1 MIIVAV
7 QSNLASVNG
16 DIILM
21 GEVAVPDKDAGSEE
35 PCEYHQDRTCTSKT
49 IIEISLTEHAE
60 LYQCSV

>member
-1 MIIVAV
+1 
-7 QSNLASVNG
+7 
-16 DIILM
+16 M